1 MFRVKNSPRFCWI
14 AVAAM
19 LSILCGACGS
29 SSSNTLSQ
37 AQAQAVTEQLSHALD
52 QALTTAIT
60 SNALAEKA
68 VHPSLATV
76 VKDIHSDQSSPCTT
90 TATGENCNFPVS
102 DNVACPGGGTIA
114 VTGDVDGALNNNGG
128 GSIQTALTITPTGC
142 SVSNLVISGDPSVS
156 VAGQINFTQSA
167 PVFPITLTET
177 GGVSYGPKPSGSCQ
191 LNVTYTISSETSCTI
206 SGTACGRSVSGSC

>member
-1 MFRVKNSPRFCWI
+1 QSAAREGSQAPRLGVQWCPLRGHEGDFRSIGGSVFRVKNSPRFCWI

-90 TATGENCNFPVS
+90 TATGKLQFPS
-102 DNVACPGGGTIA
+102 LRQRRLPRWWDDRRHGGRRRR
-114 VTGDVDGALNNNGG
+114 LE
-128 GSIQTALTITPTGC
+128 Q
-142 SVSNLVISGDPSVS
+142 
-156 VAGQINFTQSA
+156 Q
-167 PVFPITLTET
+167 
-177 GGVSYGPKPSGSCQ
+177 
-191 LNVTYTISSETSCTI
+191 
-206 SGTACGRSVSGSC
+206 RR